1 MSLITASNL
10 IALVNVAFQVYFI
23 LLMIRVLLSWV
34 RINPYG
40 KFYRF
45 IFELTEPVLAPFRRI
60 FRPSPSFPMDFS
72 PILAFFA
79 LALVQKL
86 LIYLILLVF

>member
-1 MSLITASNL
+1 MSIITASNL